1 MGETTGVEEVKIKS
15 MEIENKK
22 VDKVEKGLVGVKI
35 DRLVRKGDKVY
46 LYENRKL
53 LNKGAQRSPY
63 KPSATT
69 D

>member
-35 DRLVRKGDKVY
+35 DRLVRKGDHVY
-46 LYENRKL
+46 LYGER
-53 LNKGAQRSPY
+53 R
-63 KPSATT
+63 
-69 D
+69 